1 MSDFT
6 GKNINFDFEYI
17 DVTMQERIVLISP
30 DAKRKIISEEDNKQ
44 FLELL
49 NKINNSCL
57 IQFPVSEFVKLLK
70 NIEILFTCTH

>member
-6 GKNINFDFEYI
+6 GKKINFDFEYI
-17 DVTMQERIVLISP
+17 DVTMQEIIVLISP
-30 DAKRKIISEEDNKQ
+30 DAKRKIISEEDNKR

-57 IQFPVSEFVKLLK
+57 I
-70 NIEILFTCTH
+70 